1 MAEAITFG
9 GKVAVVT
16 GAGRGLGRAY
26 AIDLARRGARVV
38 VNDIG
43 VSIAGEGF
51 SQAPAEEV
59 VAEIKSFGGD
69 AVSNFDDIS
78 QPGKSGPVNQA
89 IVDFGTVDI
98 VVNNAGRLEHHAF
111 EDLPWQSFLEMQQVH
126 YFGTFHTSQAA
137 YKVMREKGY
146 GRIVMTSS
154 QVGFYGK
161 SGSTS
166 YGGAKM
172 GVLGLLLTLALE
184 APEHGI
190 HVNAISPF
198 AGTRMSAGAF
208 PANVVPLIAPE
219 QVSAAVSY
227 LCSDRCQR
235 SGDIIVAGGGHF
247 SAVQMVEAPGI
258 DFDDFSS
265 ITAEE
270 IESRYAEIVDAS
282 TTVRFDNALQAVG
295 KTFDRILEIAG
306 RSENGG
312 E

>member
-1 MAEAITFG
+1 MVKAITFD

-16 GAGRGLGRAY
+16 GAGRGLGKAY
-26 AIDLARRGARVV
+26 AVDLARRGARVV

-43 VSIAGEGF
+43 VSIEGEGF

-59 VAEIKSFGGD
+59 VDEIRSFGGE

-78 QPGKSGPVNQA
+78 QPGKSGPVAQA
-89 IVDFGTVDI
+89 VVDFGTVDI
-98 VVNNAGRLEHHAF
+98 VANNAGRLEHHSF
-111 EDLPWQSFLEMQQVH
+111 EDLPWNSFLEMQQVH

-154 QVGFYGK
+154 QVGFFGK

-172 GVLGLLLTLALE
+172 GILGLLATLAEE

-190 HVNAISPF
+190 HVNAIAPF

-208 PANVVPLIAPE
+208 PENVVPLIAPE
-219 QVSAAVSY
+219 QVSAAVTY
-227 LCSDRCQR
+227 LCSDRCQS
-235 SGDIIVAGGGHF
+235 SGDIIVAGGRHF
-247 SAVQMVEAPGI
+247 SAAQMVETSGI

-270 IESRYAEIVDAS
+270 IEARFPEIIDDS
-282 TTVRFDNALQAVG
+282 TTIRFDNAMQAVG
-295 KTFDRILEIAG
+295 KTFERILDIADKT
-306 RSENGG
+306 ENG
-312 E
+312 EK